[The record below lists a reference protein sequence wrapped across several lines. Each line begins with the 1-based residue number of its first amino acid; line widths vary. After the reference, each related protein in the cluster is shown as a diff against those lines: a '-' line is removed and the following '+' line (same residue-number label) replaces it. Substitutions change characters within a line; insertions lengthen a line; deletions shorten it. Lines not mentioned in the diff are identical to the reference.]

1 MLMNTITSQS
11 KKWRGYLLT
20 HFGSPT
26 GAAGAASCT
35 AADPAHDACL
45 QQLLSPGV
53 QTVQLLH
60 DSWDSNSHVIVMAH
74 QCRINIGC
82 HGQNV
87 WFIYII
93 QSPTQV
99 KTLSALRYPVL
110 CGLLYTARSALQR
123 SPRLCAT
130 WTHFKNMSNRFDVSN
145 TRDYI
150 NAFSRGHIKVR
161 IQTKRR
167 TCVEGNQ
174 FCVSP
179 KKHLQII
186 STLITNNKYLFSAV
200 SCLDKK
206 STSNWIE
213 TIKY

>member
-99 KTLSALRYPVL
+99 KTLSALKYPVL

-145 TRDYI
+145 TLETTLTLFPEDTLKSEFKQRGGLVLKEI
-150 NAFSRGHIKVR
+150 NSVCH
-161 IQTKRR
+161 
-167 TCVEGNQ
+167 
-174 FCVSP
+174 P
-179 KKHLQII
+179 KNTYKLYQR
-186 STLITNNKYLFSAV
+186 
-200 SCLDKK
+200 
-206 STSNWIE
+206 
-213 TIKY
+213 